1 MKNRSVA
8 VLLAAYNGLDYIE
21 DQIESILLQK
31 SLSVELFISIDKSD
45 DETLLKCKTFASNN
59 QNVHV
64 LAYGERFGGAAK
76 NFFRLFRDVS
86 FSGFDY
92 VSLADQ
98 DDIWDDDK
106 LIQAIKTIE
115 SEKVDAYS
123 GNVRAFWPDGREL
136 LIDKA
141 QPQREFDFLFEAA
154 GPGCTYV
161 FTHQLATKIQELL
174 IQNPKTNDFILH
186 DWLFYAYTRS
196 HGYSWYID
204 PIPHMDYRQ
213 HHNNQVG
220 VNNSFKSFWVRLR
233 YVLLEG
239 GLLQVKSLLQLLAD
253 VNPQLKEWAPSGR
266 KQIFSMLFKVNQ
278 FRRKPIERFYVFIA
292 LFITLIVGIKDK

>member
-1 MKNRSVA
+1 MNRVI
-8 VLLAAYNGLDYIE
+8 VLLAAYNGEAYLQ
-21 DQIESILLQK
+21 DQVESILAQK
-31 SLSVELFISIDKSD
+31 GVGVDIYISIDRSIDTTNDICHKLIAQYPNIH
-45 DETLLKCKTFASNN
+45 LLP
-59 QNVHV
+59 
-64 LAYGERFGGAAK
+64 LGLEFGGAAS
-76 NFFRLFRDVS
+76 NFFRLLRDVE
-86 FSGFDY
+86 FANCDY
-92 VSLADQ
+92 VALADQ
-98 DDIWDDDK
+98 DDIWHSDK
-106 LIQAIKTIE
+106 LSSAVEIIK
-115 SEKVDAYS
+115 EKNIDAYS
-123 GNVRAFWPDGREL
+123 SNVMAFWPDGCQV

-141 QPQREFDFLFEAA
+141 LPQREFDFLFEAA

-161 FTHQLATKIQELL
+161 LTRDLATKVQEFL
-174 IQNPKTNDFILH
+174 IHNPKTNDFILH
-186 DWLFYAYTRS
+186 DWLIYAYARS